1 MLDKWDNLIIR
12 ECKSKSP
19 NARKLRKIMA
29 LRNRVDIEDI
39 QDVYLASVLLDIV
52 LDYNLTGERLKN
64 FILIQLLPSEQKY
77 MRNLGLD
84 ETHTSNIIRTCVY
97 TIRLSECTQFP
108 NFHKSLKFRLKEK
121 LKANLTIIN

>member
-29 LRNRVDIEDI
+29 LRNKVDIEDI

-84 ETHTSNIIRTCVY
+84 ETHTSNIIRTCVS
-97 TIRLSECTQFP
+97 TIRLSECTKFP

-121 LKANLTIIN
+121 LDNN